1 MGQYRKGCFTQLLY
15 RLKSSRSHVSHKA
28 WLDPVNISLM
38 LTAPVFNR
46 LHHRR
51 RRGPH
56 PTSAAL
62 KTMSDSS
69 HLPEQPALTNV
80 RIHVYNSE
88 GLATLSEDK
97 IVNLLGEILFESDE
111 AQDLRGRITIWVK
124 LTPTSESETNADFF
138 SYPDGKDPDDV
149 VLSYSRTVVWFPH
162 KARGWLGA
170 LVDLQVS
177 SCCLS

>member
-1 MGQYRKGCFTQLLY
+1 
-15 RLKSSRSHVSHKA
+15 
-28 WLDPVNISLM
+28 M

-46 LHHRR
+46 LHRRR

-56 PTSAAL
+56 PTSVAL

-88 GLATLSEDK
+88 GLPTLPEDK
-97 IVNLLGEILFESDE
+97 IVNLLGEILFGSDE
-111 AQDLRGRITIWVK
+111 AQNLRDMITIWVK
-124 LTPTSESETNADFF
+124 LTPTSESETKADFF
-138 SYPDGKDPDDV
+138 SYPDGKDPDDFV
-149 VLSYSRTVVWFPH
+149 FSYFRTVVWIRH
-162 KARGWLGA
+162 ETKGWPGS

-177 SCCLS
+177 GCCLY